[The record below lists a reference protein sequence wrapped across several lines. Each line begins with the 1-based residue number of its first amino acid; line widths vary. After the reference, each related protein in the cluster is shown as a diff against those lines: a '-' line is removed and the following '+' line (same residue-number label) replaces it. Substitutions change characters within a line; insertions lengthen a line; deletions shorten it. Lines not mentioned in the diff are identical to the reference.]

1 MTVDTIP
8 APITAERAVTAVSE
22 SSSRRRRWSRRVA
35 DGVNLLQ
42 IGLAV
47 AVAVLTVVGLPED
60 SPWPLLVSD
69 VGMPLALLPVV
80 ILMFLAVRR
89 LSPPERWSWGLIAAG
104 LACTL
109 LGEIA
114 WSVVELGFGR
124 EPVSPALHDV
134 FELAAY
140 PLITLGILALPHLKG
155 SRYAAVRV
163 TLDALVGSVAFA
175 ILVWDLSV
183 SSVLSEGTL
192 DAERLVG
199 LAYPLLDV
207 FVMGAIIIALL
218 RRSPYRRDPRLAAL
232 LLGLGFA
239 LAADVAFPVLEHTT
253 GYGAGDWPDA
263 LWVLG
268 YGMYG
273 VTAWHLRRPVARRE
287 VAMVRPPLWKLLVPY
302 TWVLVVFGLFFWR
315 VLALDLESLALLSW
329 TALGITGVV
338 IVRQAFSIRE
348 TRETVE
354 AERDQ
359 LLASLSH
366 ELRTPLT
373 AVAGFSDI
381 MDDDWDAIGDE
392 EKRELV
398 AIIRSQANHLSHSVV
413 DMVALARNNL
423 DEIEIRKTQHDGKQ
437 LIADAIRAVFDVN
450 AGPLPVKAKV
460 EPFVAFSADRNRLL
474 QILVHLLSNAQ
485 RYGNGRILIV
495 ARREGDDRLL
505 EVHDDGPGV
514 TVKYEHLIWERF
526 ERGEHRLNA
535 SIPGSGLGLSIVK
548 ALAEAHGGSAGYRR
562 SEELGGAC
570 FWVSLPF

>member
-8 APITAERAVTAVSE
+8 APITTERLVAPVAAPPPRPAWW
-22 SSSRRRRWSRRVA
+22 RRAA
-35 DGVNLLQ
+35 DGVNILQ
-42 IGLAV
+42 ILLALAV
-47 AVAVLTVVGLPED
+47 VALTVVGLPEE
-60 SPWPLLVSD
+60 SRWPLLVSD
-69 VGMPLALLPVV
+69 IGMPLVLLPVV
-80 ILMFLAVRR
+80 VLMVLTLPGLPAVERR
-89 LSPPERWSWGLIAAG
+89 PWGLITAGIAASF
-104 LACTL
+104 
-109 LGEIA
+109 LGELA
-114 WSVVELGFGR
+114 WSVIELGLGR
-124 EPVSPALHDV
+124 EPVSPGPHDI

-140 PLITLGILALPHLKG
+140 PLITLGILGLPHLTG
-155 SRYAAVRV
+155 SRYSAARV
-163 TLDALVGSVAFA
+163 ALDALVGSVAFA
-175 ILVWDLSV
+175 VLIWDQSVSGFLAEADLS
-183 SSVLSEGTL
+183 
-192 DAERLVG
+192 AERVVG

-207 FVMGAIIIALL
+207 FVMAAIIIALL

-232 LLGLGFA
+232 LVALGFA
-239 LAADVAFPVLEHTT
+239 LAADLAYPLMEHAT
-253 GYGAGDWPDA
+253 GYAAGDWPDA

-268 YGMYG
+268 YAMYG

-287 VAMVRPPLWKLLVPY
+287 VAMVRPTLWKLLVPY
-302 TWVLVVFGLFFWR
+302 TWVVGVFGLFFWR
-315 VLALDLESLALLSW
+315 VLALDLDSLAILSW
-329 TALGITGVV
+329 TALGITAAV
-338 IVRQAFSIRE
+338 IVRQAISIRE
-348 TRETVE
+348 TRELVE

-381 MDDDWDAIGDE
+381 MDDDWESIGDD

-398 AIIRSQANHLSHSVV
+398 SIIRSQANHLSHAVV

-423 DEIEIRKTQHDGKQ
+423 DEIEIRKSQHDGKQ

-450 AGPLPVKAKV
+450 AGPLPVKARV
-460 EPFVAFSADRNRLL
+460 EPFLAFSADRNRLL

-495 ARREGDDRLL
+495 ARRDGDDRLL

-514 TVKYEHLIWERF
+514 TLKYEHLIWERF

-548 ALAEAHGGSAGYRR
+548 ALAEAHGGTAGYRR

-570 FWVSLPF
+570 FWVELPF

>member
-8 APITAERAVTAVSE
+8 APTTAERVVPAVVE
-22 SSSRRRRWSRRVA
+22 PPRKPVWGRRAA

-60 SPWPLLVSD
+60 SRWPLLVSD
-69 VGMPLALLPVV
+69 IGMPLALFPVV
-80 ILMFLAVRR
+80 VLMVLTLRR
-89 LSPPERWSWGLIAAG
+89 LPAVERRAWGLITAGIAASF
-104 LACTL
+104 
-109 LGEIA
+109 LGEVA
-114 WSVVELGFGR
+114 WSVVELGLGR
-124 EPVSPALHDV
+124 EPVSPGPHDL

-140 PLITLGILALPHLKG
+140 PLITLGILGLPHLTG
-155 SRYAAVRV
+155 SRYSAARV
-163 TLDALVGSVAFA
+163 SLDALVGSVAFA
-175 ILVWDLSV
+175 VLLWDQSVSDLLAEADLS
-183 SSVLSEGTL
+183 
-192 DAERLVG
+192 AERVMG
-199 LAYPLLDV
+199 FAYPLLDV
-207 FVMGAIIIALL
+207 FVMAAIIIALL

-232 LLGLGFA
+232 LIALGFA
-239 LAADVAFPVLEHTT
+239 LAADVAFPVMEHTT
-253 GYGAGDWPDA
+253 GYSAGDWPDA

-268 YGMYG
+268 YAMYG
-273 VTAWHLRRPVARRE
+273 VTAWHLRRPAARRE
-287 VAMVRPPLWKLLVPY
+287 VAMVRPSLWKLLVPY
-302 TWVLVVFGLFFWR
+302 TWVLGVFGLFFWR
-315 VLALDLESLALLSW
+315 VLALDLDSLALLSW
-329 TALGITGVV
+329 TALGITAAV
-338 IVRQAFSIRE
+338 IARQAISIRE
-348 TRETVE
+348 TREMVE

-381 MDDDWDAIGDE
+381 MDDDWDAIGDD

-398 AIIRSQANHLSHSVV
+398 SIIRSQANHLSHAVV

-423 DEIEIRKTQHDGKQ
+423 DEIEIRKSQLDGKQ

-450 AGPLPVKAKV
+450 SGPLPVKARV
-460 EPFVAFSADRNRLL
+460 EPFLAFSADRNRLL

-485 RYGNGRILIV
+485 RYGNGHILIV
-495 ARREGDDRLL
+495 ARRDGDDRLL

-514 TVKYEHLIWERF
+514 TLKYEHLIWERF

-548 ALAEAHGGSAGYRR
+548 ALSEAHGGTAGYRR

-570 FWVSLPF
+570 FWVELPF